1 MKITHI
7 NFTKEIETDTV
18 ALIRELSN
26 RGYIQQIITLDE
38 SKMIERL
45 NNIKNIDIITTNKFH
60 IFNLNCLR
68 SSDIVHSHQKESFLL
83 SYLAHLLYK
92 IPYVITTSS
101 VLNSKLLYKKANY
114 TITTSDKIKY
124 NILNYNDNINI
135 ETIYGGY
142 SNCLIDKT
150 NSQKIQNRFK
160 YKFLIGN
167 IASLD
172 DEKGQ
177 FYLIEA
183 MKKLQ
188 ISYPTIH
195 LLIIGEG
202 KNELKYKI
210 QASKLDNITF
220 ESDCE
225 KDYIENLNIFI
236 LSADEEQNGSILFD
250 AIESNVAIIATNRG
264 VVPEII
270 EDKKSG
276 LLIAPRNS
284 NQIYSAIEKLYLDK
298 NLRDK
303 LTSNAYQ
310 NIQNYSPQEMTNR
323 YERVYNYR

>member
-7 NFTKEIETDTV
+7 NFTKEIETNTI
-18 ALIRELSN
+18 ALIKELSN

-45 NNIKNIDIITTNKFH
+45 NNIKNIDIIIANKFY
-60 IFNLNCLR
+60 IFNLNYLR

-142 SNCLIDKT
+142 SHHLIDKT

-195 LLIIGEG
+195 LLIIGKG

-220 ESDCE
+220 ERDCE

-250 AIESNVAIIATNRG
+250 AMESNVAIIATNRG

-310 NIQNYSPQEMTNR
+310 NIQNYSPQEMANR

>member
-7 NFTKEIETDTV
+7 NFTKEIETNTI
-18 ALIRELSN
+18 ALIKELSN
-26 RGYIQQIITLDE
+26 RGYIQQIITLE
-38 SKMIERL
+38 NSKLIEKL
-45 NNIKNIDIITTNKFH
+45 NNISNINIIIASRFH
-60 IFNLNCLR
+60 ISNLSYLK
-68 SSDIVHSHQKESFLL
+68 SSDIIHSHQKESFIL
-83 SYLAHLLYK
+83 SYLANMLYK
-92 IPYVITTSS
+92 TPYILTTSS
-101 VLNSKLLYKKANY
+101 IINNRLLYKKANY
-114 TITTSDKIKY
+114 TITTSNKLK
-124 NILNYNDNINI
+124 NTLLNRYKNINI

-142 SNCLIDKT
+142 SSSFIDKIH
-150 NSQKIQNRFK
+150 SKKIRDRFK

-195 LLIIGEG
+195 LVIIGSG

-220 ESDCE
+220 EKNSE
-225 KDYIENLNIFI
+225 MEYIESLNIFV
-236 LSADEEQNGSILFD
+236 LPSQEEHNGSILFNVID
-250 AIESNVAIIATNRG
+250 KNVAIIATNRG

-276 LLIAPRNS
+276 LLIEPKNS
-284 NQIYSAIEKLYLDK
+284 SQIYSAIEKLYLDE
-298 NLRDK
+298 NLRNR
-303 LTSNAYQ
+303 LTTNAYK
-310 NIQNYSPQEMTNR
+310 NIKNYSPQEMANR
-323 YERVYNYR
+323 YEKVYSI